1 MIGQLLEFL
10 PSQLMHLR
18 KIELQRERWFAFQAV
33 EKPRSR
39 HKGGVGEFEVD
50 SEATETSEL
59 HAQAERTQIQKREE
73 KVKHGG
79 GSGRERARDDGA
91 YARGRTARG
100 RERGWPTT

>member
-59 HAQAERTQIQKREE
+59 HAQAERTKKQKREDQCTI
-73 KVKHGG
+73 
-79 GSGRERARDDGA
+79 RQM
-91 YARGRTARG
+91 ARG
-100 RERGWPTT
+100 REQQLERVWPTT